1 MSSVHQIYAYSSSL
15 TISLVIAFIFTFYIL
30 SFVMD
35 LAPAIRTRWHVPQG
49 ERMPEMASF
58 GYPATQQISPGVSYE
73 QPLTT
78 DSMGDM
84 ANRYRGPVANGG
96 FRSDWAG
103 TSQYSQNG
111 QVNELDNQ
119 GRYKEQR
126 PIDF

>member
-1 MSSVHQIYAYSSSL
+1 MFDVADKNPA
-15 TISLVIAFIFTFYIL
+15 VIAFVFTFYIL

-49 ERMPEMASF
+49 ERLAEMTSV
-58 GYPATQQISPGVSYE
+58 GYPATQQAPPQIAYE

-84 ANRYRGPVANGG
+84 ADRYRGPVVNGG
-96 FRSDWAG
+96 IPTDWAG
-103 TSQYSQNG
+103 APEYGSNGEQNG
-111 QVNELDNQ
+111 LYNQ